1 MLSPFFPI
9 PHTQNSVVEMKCLT
23 SKFKK
28 DLLRFFFFSNV
39 YLCCRKCAGHL
50 QPDHSAP
57 PYSFQL
63 ELWVHPSALWTRPQ
77 ETPQLPRVHPIPA
90 GILGAFYAFVSLFH
104 FSFLNI
110 LCDWLYLHYLHTV
123 LRCLFLGAAVGACTP
138 GICPKGQRQEWCHLC
153 PGLQWHYVHYQTPRA
168 HPFCGGEPC
177 LGECCGS
184 SDWYCNL
191 SLKWD

>member
-1 MLSPFFPI
+1 M
-9 PHTQNSVVEMKCLT
+9 CRT
-23 SKFKK
+23 S
-28 DLLRFFFFSNV
+28 
-39 YLCCRKCAGHL
+39 
-50 QPDHSAP
+50 SA
-57 PYSFQL
+57 
-63 ELWVHPSALWTRPQ
+63 RPQ
-77 ETPQLPRVHPIPA
+77 CTTIFLSTGTVSSSVCTLDTTARNTSTTSSSPNSCRYIGV
-90 GILGAFYAFVSLFH
+90 FYAFVSLFH